1 VHATHLIEHVR
12 HVLGRH
18 LVRPGSR
25 GAPRPKA
32 LHAVNPS
39 QTQTME
45 TPPVRVHEEGAPAYG
60 TSCQLATSSALAT
73 VATCSCR
80 LLASPWVTAAAAA
93 APAPAPP
100 WWESI
105 PGADD
110 AGPRNCEATR
120 LHAHTGVECDGTQ
133 RAKRWWHCRRW

>member
-39 QTQTME
+39 QTQRKGNAAC
-45 TPPVRVHEEGAPAYG
+45 PRARGRRARLRYLLPARHLLGARHGGYLLVQIARQPLGHRRRRRRPSPSPAVVG
-60 TSCQLATSSALAT
+60 IHS
-73 VATCSCR
+73 
-80 LLASPWVTAAAAA
+80 
-93 APAPAPP
+93 
-100 WWESI
+100 
-105 PGADD
+105 
-110 AGPRNCEATR
+110 
-120 LHAHTGVECDGTQ
+120 
-133 RAKRWWHCRRW
+133 RRR